1 MSAARRSRAPY
12 TRQVFLNCPYDDEYR
27 PLLKAIVFAVHACEF
42 TARLALEEPGSERL
56 RLERLVSL
64 IAECRLGIHDLS
76 RVRSSDQ
83 EALPRFNMP
92 FECGVFYGALQFGT
106 KRQAQKRFLL
116 LDSVPYRPQRTMS
129 DAAGLDP
136 RSHHDN
142 PAIAVA
148 CVRDFLA
155 MDRNPRPMGATK
167 INALYE
173 EFQTDLPQ
181 LAREADLEA
190 TELEPLTAFN
200 DWHFFAGQWLAERAR
215 QAR

>member
-1 MSAARRSRAPY
+1 M
-12 TRQVFLNCPYDDEYR
+12 
-27 PLLKAIVFAVHACEF
+27 KAIVFAVHACEF

-83 EALPRFNMP
+83 DALPRFN
-92 FECGVFYGALQFGT
+92 
-106 KRQAQKRFLL
+106 
-116 LDSVPYRPQRTMS
+116 
-129 DAAGLDP
+129 
-136 RSHHDN
+136 
-142 PAIAVA
+142 
-148 CVRDFLA
+148 
-155 MDRNPRPMGATK
+155 

-200 DWHFFAGQWLAERAR
+200 DWHFFAGQWLTERAR

>member
-12 TRQVFLNCPYDDEYR
+12 TRQVFINCPYDDEYR

-56 RLERLVSL
+56 R
-64 IAECRLGIHDLS
+64 IHDLS

-83 EALPRFNMP
+83 DALPRFN
-92 FECGVFYGALQFGT
+92 
-106 KRQAQKRFLL
+106 
-116 LDSVPYRPQRTMS
+116 
-129 DAAGLDP
+129 
-136 RSHHDN
+136 
-142 PAIAVA
+142 
-148 CVRDFLA
+148 
-155 MDRNPRPMGATK
+155 

-200 DWHFFAGQWLAERAR
+200 DWHFFAGQWLTERAR

>member
-12 TRQVFLNCPYDDEYR
+12 TRQVFINCPYDDEYR

-83 EALPRFNMP
+83 DALPRFNMP

-129 DAAGLDP
+129 DAAGQ
-136 RSHHDN
+136 SH
-142 PAIAVA
+142 
-148 CVRDFLA
+148 
-155 MDRNPRPMGATK
+155 GA
-167 INALYE
+167 
-173 EFQTDLPQ
+173 
-181 LAREADLEA
+181 
-190 TELEPLTAFN
+190 
-200 DWHFFAGQWLAERAR
+200 
-215 QAR
+215 

>member
-1 MSAARRSRAPY
+1 MPVARRSRAPY
-12 TRQVFLNCPYDDEYR
+12 ARQVFINCPYDDEYR

-56 RLERLVSL
+56 RLERLISL
-64 IAECRLGIHDLS
+64 ITECRLGIHDLS
-76 RVRSSDQ
+76 RVRPSDQ

-116 LDSVPYRPQRTMS
+116 LDSVPFRPQRTMS

-136 RSHHDN
+136 RAHSDS
-142 PAIAVA
+142 PAVAIA

-155 MDRNPRPMGATK
+155 LDQNPRPMGAAR
-167 INALYE
+167 INTLYE
-173 EFQTDLPQ
+173 EFLRELPQ
-181 LAREADLEA
+181 LAHTADLEPA
-190 TELEPLTAFN
+190 ELEPLTAFN
-200 DWHFFAGQWLAERAR
+200 DWHYFAGKWLSQRTSRAR
-215 QAR
+215 